1 MAKTIFEKIVD
12 REAQAD
18 ILYEDDHILAF
29 RDLAPQAPTHILLI
43 PKKHHSRHGPVPAED
58 HIISTNPL
66 APPQRVARQTGLEKT
81 GYRLV
86 INNGADGGETV
97 PHLHLHLLG
106 GRPMNWP
113 PG

>member
-43 PKKHHSRHGPVPAED
+43 PKNITPAMEPFPQR
-58 HIISTNPL
+58 IISYSPTSSL
-66 APPQRVARQTGLEKT
+66 PPNASPAKP
-81 GYRLV
+81 
-86 INNGADGGETV
+86 A
-97 PHLHLHLLG
+97 
-106 GRPMNWP
+106 
-113 PG
+113 